1 MADEG
6 LSDPRVR
13 PCSECGRSTRAS
25 HMPAVE
31 FPGTVVRG
39 NRERCITC
47 YAALRVPATQ
57 PRVVEARA
65 ELVLASVPGP
75 RDPQQSDCRIGCCKN
90 SFMCARGYRCACHWR
105 SQW

>member
-1 MADEG
+1 M
-6 LSDPRVR
+6 SDPRIR

-25 HMPAVE
+25 HMPAVD

-57 PRVVEARA
+57 PRTIEART

-75 RDPQQSDCRIGCCKN
+75 RSPQQSDCRIGCCKN
-90 SFMCARGYRCACHWR
+90 PFMCAQGYRCGCHWR
-105 SQW
+105 SRE